1 MNIVHVVR
9 SAGIGGVES
18 HVLHLCRRQRTAG
31 MAVTVVSLVDGP
43 VQPAFGQLGISV
55 IRLGDQEKWSAR
67 MGRLIWSLRDALRQI
82 VPDIVHL
89 HGARPLFIGSIAAK
103 LAKCR
108 TIVSTLHGSYRLMA
122 LDPKGQE
129 RPALRLLAKLVH
141 FVGFALSNRI
151 LIDSRA
157 LESEVAG
164 VYRGLCLD
172 FEAVKRK
179 KVRLAYN
186 SVEIDELDCS
196 PKDRDLRAEFG
207 LAPDTV
213 VFGTVSRL
221 DEPKKGLGVLLRAF
235 APLAR
240 DLPNVHLI
248 VCGGGW
254 ARESLEHQ
262 VQDMGIGGQVTL
274 LGFYQNL
281 ADVYRTLDVF
291 VLPSLSEGFP
301 TVILEAMAFS
311 LPVISTDV
319 GGCREAVITKHTGAL
334 VAAGNV
340 AQLGSAMEH
349 LAKDPDVRKC
359 YGANARNYVQSRF
372 TVLKMAEAVERTY
385 RELIQDTY
393 DHEVQKETL

>member
-1 MNIVHVVR
+1 MKIVHVIR
-9 SAGIGGVES
+9 SAGIGGLES
-18 HVLHLCRRQRTAG
+18 HVLHLCRCQRASG
-31 MAVTVVSLVDGP
+31 MTVTVVSLVDGP

-55 IRLGDQEKWSAR
+55 IRLRDQETWSIR
-67 MGRLIWSLRDALRQI
+67 MGRLIVTLQDALRRI
-82 VPDIVHL
+82 GPDIVHL
-89 HGARPLFIGSIAAK
+89 HGARPLFIGTLAAK

-108 TIVSTLHGSYRLMA
+108 TIVSTLHGSYRVMA
-122 LDPKGQE
+122 LDHKGQE

-141 FVGFALSNRI
+141 FVGFALSDRI
-151 LIDSRA
+151 LIDSQA

-179 KVRLAYN
+179 KIRLAYN
-186 SVEIDELDCS
+186 SVDIEELDCS

-235 APLAR
+235 VPLAR
-240 DLPNVHLI
+240 DFPNAHLI

-254 ARESLEHQ
+254 ARELLEHQ
-262 VQDMGIGGQVTL
+262 VQELGITAQVTM

-281 ADVYRTLDVF
+281 TDVYRALDVF

-319 GGCREAVITKHTGAL
+319 GGCREAVLNGRTGSL
-334 VAAGNV
+334 VAAGDV
-340 AQLGSAMEH
+340 VQLRSAMER
-349 LAKDPDVRKC
+349 LAQDPEVRQR
-359 YGANARNYVQSRF
+359 YGADARKYVQSQF

-385 RELIQDTY
+385 REL
-393 DHEVQKETL
+393 VQASSLNALGSRR

>member
-1 MNIVHVVR
+1 
-9 SAGIGGVES
+9 
-18 HVLHLCRRQRTAG
+18 
-31 MAVTVVSLVDGP
+31 
-43 VQPAFGQLGISV
+43 
-55 IRLGDQEKWSAR
+55 
-67 MGRLIWSLRDALRQI
+67 MGRLIWSLRDALQRI
-82 VPDIVHL
+82 APDIVHL
-89 HGARPLFIGSIAAK
+89 HGARPLFIGALAAK
-103 LAKCR
+103 LAKRR
-108 TIVSTLHGSYRLMA
+108 TIVSTLHGSYRVMA
-122 LDPKGQE
+122 LDHKGQE

-151 LIDSRA
+151 LIDSQA
-157 LESEVAG
+157 LESEVGG
-164 VYRGLCLD
+164 VYRGLSLD
-172 FEAVKRK
+172 YKAVKRK
-179 KVRLAYN
+179 KVRLAYK
-186 SVEIDELDCS
+186 SVDVDELDCS
-196 PKDRDLRAEFG
+196 PKDHDLRADLG

-254 ARESLEHQ
+254 ARELLEHQ
-262 VQDMGIGGQVTL
+262 VQDLGIAGQITL

-281 ADVYRTLDVF
+281 ADVYRALDVF

-319 GGCREAVITKHTGAL
+319 GGCREAVLNGRTGFL
-334 VAAGNV
+334 VAVGDV
-340 AQLGSAMEH
+340 VQLRSAMER
-349 LAKDPDVRKC
+349 LVKDPEMRQR
-359 YGANARNYVQSRF
+359 YGTNARKYVQSRF

-385 RELIQDTY
+385 RELIPAPSPNAFGNR
-393 DHEVQKETL
+393 L